1 MFVWILESLIH
12 IRYMAPIKTLKGC
25 SSDDYKEGIC
35 GNYQGL
41 LFTKN
46 GTRQKIFFR
55 SSEER
60 ETYYKKHMKGNK
72 EFSKFMRYSVCSKT
86 TPTKKQRRCGNKR
99 NTRKK

>member
-46 GTRQKIFFR
+46 GTRSKVDINLLSYSKDCVLINISFKI
-55 SSEER
+55 
-60 ETYYKKHMKGNK
+60 
-72 EFSKFMRYSVCSKT
+72 
-86 TPTKKQRRCGNKR
+86 KQNEI
-99 NTRKK
+99 NI